1 VSKTITLTPEGEG
14 VLVVELNIM
23 LRERNLAWFM
33 AKELNDIF
41 KQITGFDHES
51 MTWRRPPVKPE
62 STS

>member
-51 MTWRRPPVKPE
+51 MAWRRPPVKPE